1 MHFVDEMGISID
13 CQYPEVAPMSDK
25 IKSMIMSEKPLYW
38 DASYEIVMA
47 LMETYPTIEIDSIG
61 TQQLQQMII
70 ELPNFADDPALV
82 NDGILNDILREWYEE
97 YSN

>member
-1 MHFVDEMGISID
+1 
-13 CQYPEVAPMSDK
+13 
-25 IKSMIMSEKPLYW
+25 MSEKTLYW

-47 LMETYPTIEIDSIG
+47 LIEAYPNIDIETVG
-61 TQQLQQMII
+61 TQQLFQMIV

-97 YSN
+97 YTN

>member
-1 MHFVDEMGISID
+1 MIRSFV
-13 CQYPEVAPMSDK
+13 VK
-25 IKSMIMSEKPLYW
+25 LKSMSEKPLYW

-47 LMETYPTIEIDSIG
+47 LMELYPDIEIENVG
-61 TQQLQQMII
+61 TQQLFQMIV

-97 YSN
+97 YID